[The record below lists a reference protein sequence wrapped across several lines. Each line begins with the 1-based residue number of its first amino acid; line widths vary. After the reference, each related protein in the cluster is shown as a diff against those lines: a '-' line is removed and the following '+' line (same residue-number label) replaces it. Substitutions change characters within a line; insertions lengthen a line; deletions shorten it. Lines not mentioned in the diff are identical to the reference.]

1 MEFLLEII
9 VPLLQLV
16 GELLLQG
23 FFGLLVEGT
32 LHVLEMLELAK
43 PDQKP
48 PSVLA
53 VTSSLFAGMLSG
65 AVSFVMIRHSLIS
78 HVWLRIANLI
88 ITPCIA
94 AWAMVAL
101 DRWRMRRNPT
111 TLTAHRAVYGFLFA
125 FAFVLTRLYIT
136 TR

>member
-23 FFGLLVEGT
+23 LFGLLVEAG
-32 LHVLEMLELAK
+32 LYVLEVVELAK
-43 PDQKP
+43 PDRKP
-48 PSVLA
+48 PSVVA
-53 VTSSLFAGMLSG
+53 ATSFLFVGMLSG
-65 AVSFVMIRHSLIS
+65 AVSFVIIHHSLIS
-78 HVWLRIANLI
+78 HVWLRIANLV

-111 TLTAHRAVYGFLFA
+111 TVTAHRAVYGFLFA
-125 FAFVLTRLYIT
+125 FAFVLTRLYVT